1 MTHLRRI
8 AATLAVV
15 AACCATLLALTAQPP
30 TTDAPP
36 AVTAPVADTRPG
48 HVVETFAYPGAD
60 RIRQELGIVLKRGD
74 GHIVLA
80 DCASGTGLLE
90 VWARGKSKI
99 CFRATGATGR
109 LTLEVPAVYA
119 IKGAA
124 GHTADVTLTAADSTR
139 QDIDV
144 PKDSWTPVGESADP
158 VGRDFALLDIRTSR

>member
-1 MTHLRRI
+1 MTAR
-8 AATLAVV
+8 T
-15 AACCATLLALTAQPP
+15 P

-36 AVTAPVADTRPG
+36 ATAPVADGQPG
-48 HVVETFAYPGAD
+48 HVVETFDYPGAD

-90 VWARGKSKI
+90 IWARGKSKI
-99 CFRATGATGR
+99 CFRATGTTGR
-109 LTLEVPAVYA
+109 LTLEIPAVYA

-158 VGRDFALLDIRTSR
+158 AGRDFALLDIRTSR